1 MPKKK
6 KWKKVLIIVL
16 TILIIL
22 IIGRIIYLFLGEN
35 NEPITSVNDFESVKE
50 LVEYNECEYIRMANS
65 TEEGYEK
72 DIYIEFSKDPIE
84 SDGNVNKVLY
94 DNLTSQ
100 IAGKLLGTNFRII
113 DESRNIVIRIQF
125 EGNTVNLYTINNDS
139 QYFEHLKTQYQVGT
153 YEEDSQTPI
162 AIQSNEL
169 NAIVNNNWSV
179 NNLNLGSIDSIVN
192 NYDIYFDEGYKI
204 RNLYSNVFN
213 IIFIK
218 NYTNEVFP
226 GITTGMTNEQIQSVL
241 GNPTYTG
248 NASGVIGYKNEEFY
262 AFFYDGEI
270 SIYRNDQT
278 YSTDEFL
285 EILNEY
291 NDSGDYNKFVEQ
303 VTNLWRDYDS
313 YTKTQDRVILQYT
326 LKGIRIDFNSISN
339 NGVTVYKNCKGEL
352 AEQIKGGSVPANV
365 YTNFDTDLVFQ
376 YEDNRVQTETVMRNP
391 PNYKEN
397 LDTEDYIVGYI
408 ESNDGGLQDVTFISR
423 DKTKMDLSL
432 KDRYV
437 NNLYKLDDTNYIYSI
452 SRRGIYRYNIETLQ
466 YQTIIEGSA
475 NYNITNI
482 ENNIIYYDNTQI
494 EIN

>member
-113 DESRNIVIRIQF
+113 DESRNIIIRIQF

-285 EILNEY
+285 KILNEY

-313 YTKTQDRVILQYT
+313 YTKTKDRVILQYT
-326 LKGIRIDFNSISN
+326 LKGIRIDFNSLSN

-365 YTNFDTDLVFQ
+365 YTNLDTDLVFQ
-376 YEDNRVQTETVMRNP
+376 YEDNRVMQDMMYRHPVDPIEEL
-391 PNYKEN
+391 Y
-397 LDTEDYIVGYI
+397 TEDYVVIY
-408 ESNDGGLQDVTFISR
+408 EQTTDGGMQNIRFFSR
-423 DKTKMDLSL
+423 NKEKIDLEL
-432 KDRYV
+432 KDIYI
-437 NNLYKLDDTNYIYSI
+437 NSIYKLDENNYIYAI
-452 SRRGIYRYNIETLQ
+452 YGRGIYRFNIETHE
-466 YQTIIEGSA
+466 YQTIIEGNQSF
-475 NYNITNI
+475 NINKI

-494 EIN
+494 EI